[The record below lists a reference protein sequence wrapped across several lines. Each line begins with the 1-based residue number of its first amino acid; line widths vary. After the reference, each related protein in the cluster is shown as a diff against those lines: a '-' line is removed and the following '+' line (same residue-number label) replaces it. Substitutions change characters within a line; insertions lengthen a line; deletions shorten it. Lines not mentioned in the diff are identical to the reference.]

1 MTLFQMLKQSKIHMK
16 GVTAQAMADG
26 NKTN

>member
-1 MTLFQMLKQSKIHMK
+1 MTFLQMLKQPKKHMK

>member
-1 MTLFQMLKQSKIHMK
+1 MTLLQMLKQPKIHMK
-16 GVTAQAMADG
+16 GGTAQAMADG